1 MKNLSPKKSSFLK
14 TSSKNPPV
22 PLEID
27 TKLIKTFTEE
37 QRSTNQHSSEESE
50 QSLSNTNLTII
61 GTVFV
66 GALLLLVLI
75 LVTIWYCKKR
85 KRKGNW
91 FET

>member
-1 MKNLSPKKSSFLK
+1 M
-14 TSSKNPPV
+14 
-22 PLEID
+22 EIKCG
-27 TKLIKTFTEE
+27 TEKQEESGSITEE
-37 QRSTNQHSSEESE
+37 HGSTNQHSSEESE
-50 QSLSNTNLTII
+50 KSLSNTNLTII